1 MPDSLFHAVVIPSV
15 NAQGAAVID
24 REQRLDAAPPS
35 LSRLNPE
42 P

>member
-24 REQRLDAAPPS
+24 REQRLDAPPS